1 MGHAVVGIPDDDGIE
16 KANQHLSAKDRETR
30 TKAAVAMKIR
40 GVNYSKI
47 AEVLGYVSP
56 TQARQAV
63 ERSLAASAGPDE
75 RAQQRHLESRRLERL
90 LRSVWKKATDDE
102 GEEHLAYVRAA
113 LAIIDRHARLVGAD
127 APQEMVVYNP
137 TQREMDEWIATMVKQ
152 VNGEMPQEYDVIEG
166 VAIDDDPIGDVS

>member
-1 MGHAVVGIPDDDGIE
+1 MGHAVAPIPDDDGIE
-16 KANQHLSAKDRETR
+16 EANKHLTAKDRSTR

-40 GVNYSKI
+40 GANYSKI
-47 AEVLGYVSP
+47 AKVLGYVSA

-63 ERSLAASAGPDE
+63 ERSLAESAGPAE
-75 RAQQRHLESRRLERL
+75 RDQQRHLESRRLERL
-90 LRSVWKKATDDE
+90 LQSVWGKATDDE

-137 TQREMDEWIATMVKQ
+137 TQREMDEWISTMVKQ
-152 VNGEMPQEYDVIEG
+152 VNGEMPQEFDVIEG
-166 VAIDDDPIGDVS
+166 VAITDDPIGDSG

>member
-1 MGHAVVGIPDDDGIE
+1 MAHAVAPIPDDAGIE
-16 KANQHLSAKDRETR
+16 KANEHLTAKDRETR

-47 AEVLGYVSP
+47 AEVLGYVSA

-102 GEEHLAYVRAA
+102 GEEHLSYVRAA

-137 TQREMDEWIATMVKQ
+137 SHREMEEWITSMVQQ
-152 VNGEMPQEYDVIEG
+152 VNGEMPEEFDVIEG
-166 VAIDDDPIGDVS
+166 VAINDDDIGDSD